1 LNGWKLWN
9 AIHAKSS
16 RYICRVRDKINYEI
30 TEFKE
35 LTPADIEAGVI
46 SDQTIR
52 TFEMICF
59 YMSGWAS
66 LEELE
71 AHIEKM
77 KP

>member
-1 LNGWKLWN
+1 MNAWKVRH

-16 RYICRVRDKINYEI
+16 SYICRVRDKINYEI
-30 TEFKE
+30 IESKE
-35 LTPADIEAGVI
+35 PTQSDIEAGVI
-46 SDQTIR
+46 SDQTKR

-66 LEELE
+66 LGELE